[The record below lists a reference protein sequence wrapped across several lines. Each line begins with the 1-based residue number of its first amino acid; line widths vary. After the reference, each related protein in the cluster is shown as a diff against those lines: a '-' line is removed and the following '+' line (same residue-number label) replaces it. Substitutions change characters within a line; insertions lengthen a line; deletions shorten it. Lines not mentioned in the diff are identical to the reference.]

1 MNKPAAVACVVA
13 FSALGLA
20 ALEAADNWWFWT
32 RYLDPPA
39 NPVEWPASSYDVTAD
54 IGSEVVSIIP
64 AMTPQQAGFDID
76 GLERAAAWAEE
87 NNSAALLVA
96 HDGALVLERYWD
108 GLDAGQLYSGRSMS
122 KSLNGLI
129 YGVAIHEG
137 YVALEDPVGRYL
149 HEWVHDDRGRITL
162 RQVLDNTTGLGSP
175 EFEFSPFNILTQ
187 LSWGAHID
195 RAALAFE
202 LETTPGTAFAISN
215 ANSQL
220 LGLIL
225 ERATGHKFADYFAEK
240 IWRPIGAEHG
250 SFYMDRPG
258 GLAHT
263 DCCFR
268 ARPRDWLRLGELVR
282 NDGVW
287 NGARVLPEGWV
298 EIMTT
303 ASAVNPNHGLTW
315 WLGTP
320 YAETRDYLPGRPS
333 NADRWF
339 QSEPYLA
346 DDVVFMEGGGNRMV
360 WVIPSR
366 KLTIVRLG
374 TASAAWDCAA
384 IPNAVMRAM
393 TSSSSTMLP

>member
-1 MNKPAAVACVVA
+1 MRTPAAIAAPILFAGLGVV
-13 FSALGLA
+13 
-20 ALEAADNWWFWT
+20 ALEASDQWWFWT
-32 RYLDPPA
+32 RYFNPPP
-39 NPVEWPASSYDVTAD
+39 NPVEWAASSYDVTAD
-54 IGSEVVSIIP
+54 MISEVRSEIP
-64 AMTPQQAGFDID
+64 VVPAEQAGFSAA
-76 GLERAAAWAEE
+76 GLEQAAAWAEQ
-87 NNSAALLVA
+87 NNSAALIVA
-96 HDGALVLERYWD
+96 HRGAIVFERYWG
-108 GLDAGQLYSGRSMS
+108 GLSAEQLYSGRSMS

-137 YVALEDPVGRYL
+137 YLALEDPIGRHL
-149 HEWVHDDRGRITL
+149 HEWVADPRGRISV
-162 RQVLDNTTGLGSP
+162 RQVLDNTTGLENPS
-175 EFEFSPFNILTQ
+175 FSFSPFSKLTQ

-195 RAALAFE
+195 RAALSFE
-202 LETTPGTAFAISN
+202 LDGTPGAAFAISN

-225 ERATGHKFADYFAEK
+225 ERATGQKFADYFAEK
-240 IWRPIGAEHG
+240 IWTPIGAEHG

-258 GLAHT
+258 GLVHT

-287 NGARVLPEGWV
+287 NGMRILPEGWV
-298 EIMTT
+298 KTMTT
-303 ASAVNPNHGLTW
+303 PSAANPNHGLTW
-315 WLGTP
+315 WLGSP

-333 NADRWF
+333 AADRWY

-360 WVIPSR
+360 WVIPS
-366 KLTIVRLG
+366 KGLTIVRLG
-374 TASAAWDCAA
+374 TASKTWDCAA

-393 TSSSSTMLP
+393 NP